1 MTKIKSYDQRC
12 YDLAEYFLA
21 YAPDVRRK
29 QREEL
34 ATVIQ
39 SAVEDY
45 IRDFERAS
53 AEEKVAEEE
62 AAEEKFNNGQ
72 FGAGA

>member
-1 MTKIKSYDQRC
+1 MPKSKSYDTRC

-21 YAPDVRRK
+21 YAPDAGRK

-34 ATVIQ
+34 AAVIQ
-39 SAVEDY
+39 QAVEDY
-45 IRDFERAS
+45 IKDFERA
-53 AEEKVAEEE
+53 AQIADEE

-72 FGAGA
+72 FGVGA